1 MQLPP
6 FLLLNYFEVQYTSD
20 LSMSLEELE
29 TRLWQGGRRTSW
41 MEEIIRVNVIES
53 DICVKLSLVC
63 DVN

>member
-6 FLLLNYFEVQYTSD
+6 FLLLKIQYTSD

-29 TRLWQGGRRTSW
+29 TRLWQGGRRTPW